1 MKRTS
6 DAKSE
11 SLSSH
16 DGGTASS
23 ALFSGEAG
31 SGRRRG
37 RKRKGGGRGRGERDK
52 KDQSQQAVLNLAT
65 KEKKTE
71 RKSFFPTVPILRL
84 MTQIE
89 VLNVCRVCFIICWT
103 LSLSLPLSLILQHYK
118 SELREYLVSLCV
130 HIQVLSIYNAC
141 MYIKP
146 Q

>member
-65 KEKKTE
+65 KEKKSE

-84 MTQIE
+84 VTQIE
-89 VLNVCRVCFIICWT
+89 VLNVSSV
-103 LSLSLPLSLILQHYK
+103 LYNLLDSLSLFLYHSFSSITK
-118 SELREYLVSLCV
+118 VNFVSTW
-130 HIQVLSIYNAC
+130 
-141 MYIKP
+141 
-146 Q
+146 